1 LDTNRAE
8 LFWRAIIVAG
18 HGFFQVLLRR
28 VREAG
33 GVLAYGPHSIEN
45 LRPYVDRS
53 RHYDSKQRPASGR
66 ENTRKDF
73 T

>member
-18 HGFFQVLLRR
+18 HGYFLVVFWS

-33 GVLAYGPHSIEN
+33 GVIQSQITALNADG
-45 LRPYVDRS
+45 S
-53 RHYDSKQRPASGR
+53 RHYGSNRRPASGR